1 MLVYFCSTCGA
12 TVPEQNIKSG
22 TAVLTDNDKVFCY
35 KCVTNRSANVSDSK
49 VYRALLAKRSE
60 GGIKNKVRSVSQR
73 LMAQLP
79 TGKFKRVV
87 KRVSE
92 RFFGRST
99 GQHARIGSS
108 PRLPTGQHARIGS
121 SPRLPTGQHA
131 RIGSN
136 SRNRLPASS
145 AATLAA
151 VTRKRTE
158 ANSLA
163 VATIAC
169 VVIAVGTLIL
179 FLALGGKKKPDEANN
194 TTPNS
199 NTPANTK
206 PTPPVADT
214 KPVQP
219 PVQPTPPIA
228 RPEVTRPVAVETPK
242 PTPGVGTT
250 GTKEGVVQLPPL
262 LTERTAPAGQPA
274 DFKDQLAQERLA
286 EAKAFAK
293 DNPKEAGLYQKKL
306 NDIINNYRG
315 TAVAD
320 EAARLLNASAPAVV
334 APAKVSDS
342 LDWFAN
348 WQVDNLYKHAKAKMY
363 EDFDG
368 RKFVL
373 ETNPPEAEKE
383 LRLKWKMSVPADKAI
398 FEFSARAADAGDC
411 NMFAEVDGLKT
422 PVENLSG
429 PEWRA
434 FAIDLSAHKGQEVT
448 VTLHHAPTG
457 WEAENAYWEAPHF
470 SNRAVADAKMLVPGA
485 TAAPEVVSTGE
496 GDWSKAVN
504 LLALVDPLK
513 DSVAG
518 TWTNTDG
525 ALSVAPALYARTEI
539 PYAAPQE
546 YDIRITFTRVS
557 GTDNITQI
565 LSRNGK
571 AFAWTMGGSANTV
584 FGFETIAGV
593 SATANKTT
601 VKKTSCLENG
611 RKYTSLVQVRNSGLK
626 AFLDGKLITEWKTDY
641 SDMDLYADWKLR
653 DAKLLGLGSW
663 NNAAVFHSAEL
674 VEVSGRGTALR
685 GEVKA
690 PVAFGDVKVEYERAL
705 SDLYTILATK
715 GIKPALE
722 RAEANKANPALS
734 PLRSKVEMD
743 AEVFGYLLDVRAA
756 ALEGARKLTD
766 NRPFTLT
773 KTDGKDIQVGKDSP
787 SIIKEITGESIML
800 EQTVGTSK
808 AAIKLDLD
816 ELSAQSQQDLAR
828 LGMPSAATASL
839 KLSMVKLARY
849 RMAPTA
855 ALNKDIKTSLEIAA
869 KDPALNEKAEHLLS
883 HLSMQERDVAAQQSY
898 KSIEAQ
904 AKAKSWREVRSAIDV
919 FKTEY
924 GNSYFFERVRTQID
938 QWNAIAEKETVS
950 PLLKR

>member
-12 TVPEQNIKSG
+12 TVPEQNIKAG
-22 TAVLTDNDKVFCY
+22 TAVLTDGDKVFCY

-87 KRVSE
+87 RRVSE
-92 RFFGRST
+92 RFLGRS
-99 GQHARIGSS
+99 
-108 PRLPTGQHARIGS
+108 TGQHARIGS

-179 FLALGGKKKPDEANN
+179 FLALGSKKKPEEANN
-194 TTPNS
+194 TNT

-206 PTPPVADT
+206 PTTPVADT

-219 PVQPTPPIA
+219 VQPTPPVT
-228 RPEVTRPVAVETPK
+228 RPESTRPVAVENSKTPA
-242 PTPGVGTT
+242 VGTT
-250 GTKEGVVQLPPL
+250 GTKEAAALLPPL

-274 DFKDQLAQERLA
+274 DFKDQLARERLA

-293 DNPKEAGLYQKKL
+293 DNPRESGLYQKKL
-306 NDIINNYRG
+306 NDIINTYRG
-315 TAVAD
+315 TAVAE
-320 EAARLLNASAPAVV
+320 EAAKLLNASAPAVV
-334 APAKVSDS
+334 AAPKVSDS

-373 ETNPPEAEKE
+373 ETNPPEADKE
-383 LRLKWKMSVPADKAI
+383 LRLKWKMSVPADKTI

-422 PVENLSG
+422 PVENLRG
-429 PEWRA
+429 PEWRT

-470 SNRAVADAKMLVPGA
+470 SNRAVADAQMLVPGA
-485 TAAPEVVSTGE
+485 AAAPEAVATADA
-496 GDWSKAVN
+496 DWSKAVN

-518 TWTNTDG
+518 TWTNADG

-539 PYAAPQE
+539 PYVAPPE

-611 RKYTSLVQVRNSGLK
+611 RKYTSLVQVRSTGLK

-653 DAKLLGLGSW
+653 DATLLGLGSW

-674 VEVSGRGTALR
+674 VEVSGRGKALR

-690 PVAFGDVKVEYERAL
+690 PVAFGDVKMEYERAL

-773 KTDGKDIQVGKDSP
+773 RTDGKDIPVGKDSP
-787 SIIKEITGESIML
+787 SIIKEISGDSIML
-800 EQTVGTSK
+800 EQTLGTSK
-808 AAIKLDLD
+808 AAIKVDLD
-816 ELSAQSQQDLAR
+816 ELSAQTQQDLAK

-904 AKAKSWREVRSAIDV
+904 AKAKSWRDVRSAIDV

-924 GNSYFFERVRTQID
+924 GNSYFYERVRPQLD
-938 QWNAIAEKETVS
+938 QWGAIAEKETVS